1 MVEYPRIP
9 NRIIIENG
17 VNVPQYDA
25 LGKNIVGSEVQA
37 GMIGEYQKLKTSLT
51 EREEEIKELTN
62 RLEQIEKKH
71 EASLALLR
79 NQDQAL
85 YELDTSRKALL
96 EREKQ
101 LSRDLAQKEVEV
113 QQDRAE
119 LREQFKER
127 EASLRKEV
135 ENQQAALAEREAI
148 YRNQSQELL
157 ARTSI
162 LEKEHATLQRES
174 RERAVEHKRAIE
186 DLVRQREQFQV
197 DFQLKME
204 AKAAEYVDTA
214 LGTLQSSEQ
223 RFDKIGSRW
232 AIGGLIGVLAGLT
245 LAYLLAN
252 EATNKIVGNK
262 DISWSLIL
270 FFSVKGVVLLGL
282 VIGLVRLCIRLARN
296 YMHESLKS
304 AERRHAINYGKFYL
318 SVYGAGTDGEKLKD
332 VFAHWNTT
340 GTSAFAEKDDAIP
353 SPSASQVSEVL
364 KTLMGLKDGA
374 KDDENTKS

>member
-1 MVEYPRIP
+1 MAEHPRVP
-9 NRIIIENG
+9 NKIILENG
-17 VNVPQYDA
+17 VMIPQYDVV
-25 LGKNIVGSEVQA
+25 GGNIVTTDFQS
-37 GMIGEYQKLKTSLT
+37 GMIGEYQRLQKSLSD
-51 EREEEIKELTN
+51 REEQIKELKS
-62 RLEQIEKKH
+62 RSEKMEKKH
-71 EASLALLR
+71 EETLGLLR
-79 NQDQAL
+79 NQDQTL
-85 YELDTSRKALL
+85 YELDLSRKAFI

-101 LSRDLAQKEVEV
+101 LSIDLAQKEVEV
-113 QQDRAE
+113 QRDRAE

-127 EASLRKEV
+127 EASLRKEM
-135 ENQQAALAEREAI
+135 ENQQAALREREAT

-162 LEKEHATLQRES
+162 LEEEHATLQREL
-174 RERAVEHKRAIE
+174 RERAVEHQKAIE

-197 DFQLKME
+197 DFQSKME

-214 LGTLQSSEQ
+214 LRSLQSSEE

-232 AIGGLIGVLAGLT
+232 ALGGLIGVLVGLT
-245 LAYLLAN
+245 LAYLLAA
-252 EATNKIVGNK
+252 EATDKIVGNK

-270 FFSVKGVVLLGL
+270 FFGAKGAVLLGL
-282 VIGLVRLCIRLARN
+282 VIGLVRLCMRLARN

-340 GTSAFAEKDDAIP
+340 GTSAFAEKDDVMPNP
-353 SPSASQVSEVL
+353 SISQISEVL
-364 KTLMGLKDGA
+364 KTFAGLKKVEKEDE
-374 KDDENTKS
+374 KD